1 MSIPSS
7 SLRKDSVISFFD
19 KEPNHF
25 PTYSHWYI
33 LLLYSISWML
43 KNITG
48 SHARAYVFFTLKPT
62 NMLVLFI
69 EWISVSVRL
78 SKILSQNVTQFTK
91 FPVELFVSFKLMFFF
106 QKQWAAYQAL
116 KWLGLFGQM
125 TLSLTKPAKL
135 GIPIIFSAIE
145 IFFCCWFL

>member
-1 MSIPSS
+1 
-7 SLRKDSVISFFD
+7 
-19 KEPNHF
+19 
-25 PTYSHWYI
+25 
-33 LLLYSISWML
+33 ML

-116 KWLGLFGQM
+116 K
-125 TLSLTKPAKL
+125 
-135 GIPIIFSAIE
+135 
-145 IFFCCWFL
+145 